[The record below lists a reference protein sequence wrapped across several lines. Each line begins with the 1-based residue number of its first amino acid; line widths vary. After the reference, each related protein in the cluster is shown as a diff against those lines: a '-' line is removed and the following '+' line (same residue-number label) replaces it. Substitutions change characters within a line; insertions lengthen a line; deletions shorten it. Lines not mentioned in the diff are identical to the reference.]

1 MHERKH
7 SSIVSHISVENNESL
22 TFFLQNF
29 IDPKFTK
36 IIPRDHKRQLIMGI
50 GNYCFFFL
58 LRILKV
64 MAAPSITIF
73 VSS

>member
-1 MHERKH
+1 MHEGKH

-36 IIPRDHKRQLIMGI
+36 MIPRDRKRQIIMRI
-50 GNYCFFFL
+50 ESYCFFQK
-58 LRILKV
+58 LKV
-64 MAAPSITIF
+64 MVASSIAIF

>member
-1 MHERKH
+1 MHEGKH

-29 IDPKFTK
+29 IDPKFIK

-50 GNYCFFFL
+50 ESYCFFFL
-58 LRILKV
+58 QKLKV

>member
-36 IIPRDHKRQLIMGI
+36 IIPRDRALGI
-50 GNYCFFFL
+50 IVFFF
-58 LRILKV
+58 
-64 MAAPSITIF
+64 F
-73 VSS
+73 FEY